1 MEKRITQVFYGN
13 DLLPYKDSERS
24 VHYPLVSGTFAGSHN
39 TKEVRFYV
47 RDIGGTNGI
56 SWVVVSKLPNGKI
69 GYEVC
74 SNVQTD
80 SELGE
85 QYLSFDLSAYYTQVK
100 GDLYLALRG
109 YQGQITF
116 EDDDND
122 GVYNISGDPL
132 IEVTGTIKL
141 SINYSPMVNTGTQVL
156 PTDIDRII
164 AALSN
169 YLLIENGFV
178 IIEDLDD
185 DISDYSN
192 GQYFYVANQKA
203 FYKLNGSTLTKVEF
217 ALPFAY
223 LTTHTAEQLYELY
236 GNSPFTLQRYGGF
249 LICKISYNT
258 MNYLYDFVVYQYN
271 MQDSN
276 DILYYHFGT
285 NTGTDTFESLFSGAT
300 PNKTVATEEWVASNF
315 VGLTG
320 NQTITGQKTFSGKA
334 IFNDA
339 NLYNGYLTTNSKNY
353 FARVGVTT
361 GQYVTYK
368 LPYNYSD
375 VGAVSLTLATEDY
388 VDDEIKNAISSVYQV
403 KGSATVSELN
413 TLTSTTVD
421 KSTLNGYVYNVLD
434 SGNLNYYAG
443 TIEVLAGDNVVF
455 TYNNGQ
461 WGWDKLASTID
472 LSGYVQKT
480 TTIAGVDLQDNITS
494 QELTDALVFATNTD
508 IDNLF

>member
-47 RDIGGTNGI
+47 RDIGGTSGI

-74 SNVQTD
+74 SNIQTD

-164 AALSN
+164 TALSN
-169 YLLIENGFV
+169 YLLRTMG
-178 IIEDLDD
+178 IIVVSNISSETP
-185 DISDYSN
+185 SDYDTNQILLEYKNSL
-192 GQYFYVANQKA
+192 GTFYYVKETSGVKS
-203 FYKLNGSTLTKVEF
+203 FVEMTFDSLRTEELRVSDFILLTN
-217 ALPFAY
+217 
-223 LTTHTAEQLYELY
+223 
-236 GNSPFTLQRYGGF
+236 NSR
-249 LICKISYNT
+249 
-258 MNYLYDFVVYQYN
+258 
-271 MQDSN
+271 
-276 DILYYHFGT
+276 LYYEDNKFKVTVNGHTLALDTSGNLTLDNYAIRSFDYTIDYVENHFV
-285 NTGTDTFESLFSGAT
+285 D
-300 PNKTVATEEWVASNF
+300 
-315 VGLTG
+315 
-320 NQTITGQKTFSGKA
+320 
-334 IFNDA
+334 
-339 NLYNGYLTTNSKNY
+339 LTTNQVVDGNKTFLGDSAFCKPIHFNDEDNTTTYGMLYPSTIQPSRLYYTDVGENSHKIAYDTDIDSAIADFLQNEYSKVNTTTY
-353 FARVGVTT
+353 PTLNSFLSST
-361 GQYVTYK
+361 GQEGYIYLYPIDT
-368 LPYNYSD
+368 SD
-375 VGAVSLTLATEDY
+375 ESKGYYQYIWENNSWVSL
-388 VDDEIKNAISSVYQV
+388 
-403 KGSATVSELN
+403 G
-413 TLTSTTVD
+413 TT
-421 KSTLNGYVYNVLD
+421 
-434 SGNLNYYAG
+434 
-443 TIEVLAGDNVVF
+443 
-455 TYNNGQ
+455 Q
-461 WGWDKLASTID
+461 ID
-472 LSGYVQKT
+472 LSDYVEKT
-480 TTIAGVDLQDNITS
+480 TTIAGIDLQDNITS
-494 QELTDALVFATNTD
+494 QELTDALVYATNAD